1 MELINRI
8 KVNIV
13 FICKQPGGI
22 INTVVAAG
30 IIVGWVIKFC
40 GLVVGTGSAKITFWS
55 NLNY

>member
-40 GLVVGTGSAKITFWS
+40 GLVVGTGSAKITF
-55 NLNY
+55 